1 MRTVAKMR
9 DFSTFSDIKLQKYLF
24 DTGVKADIIVIIDI
38 E

>member
-24 DTGVKADIIVIIDI
+24 DTGVKN
-38 E
+38 